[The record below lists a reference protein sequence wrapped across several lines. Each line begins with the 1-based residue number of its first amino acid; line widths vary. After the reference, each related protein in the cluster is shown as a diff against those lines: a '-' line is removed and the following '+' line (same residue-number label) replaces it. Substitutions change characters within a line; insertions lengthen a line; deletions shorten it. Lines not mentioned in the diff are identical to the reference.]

1 MLDLLFIFLTFQRK
15 VTVLDNKIKISELP
29 INKDGS
35 IYHLKLHPE
44 QIAHDIIIVGDPGR
58 VKKVSAHFDKIEV
71 EVHNREFLTH
81 TGYFNGKRISAI
93 STGMGTDN
101 IDIFLNELDALVN
114 IDFEKRAPKSE
125 LTSLNIIRLGTS
137 GALQEDIPVDSI
149 VVAEYGLGLDGL
161 LNFYTPE
168 YSTQETVL
176 NNAFIEQTNWPQE
189 LARPYIIKGNEGLIE
204 KLGEGY
210 VKGITATACGFYAP
224 QGRQVR
230 LDIKVPDINE
240 RLRAFQYEGN
250 KVLNFEMETSAL
262 YGLSKLMGH
271 NACTMCAVIA
281 NRFSKTFSK
290 DYQLTID
297 KLIENTLQRLTA

>member
-58 VKKVSAHFDKIEV
+58 VKKVSAHFDKIEE

-81 TGYFNGKRISAI
+81 TGFFNGKRISAI

-125 LTSLNIIRLGTS
+125 LTQLNIIRLGTS

-161 LNFYTPE
+161 LNFYTPD
-168 YSTQETVL
+168 YSTEETAL
-176 NNAFIEQTNWPQE
+176 NNSFIEQTNWPEE
-189 LARPYIIKGNEGLIE
+189 LARPYIIKGADSLIE
-204 KLGEGY
+204 KLGQGY
-210 VKGITATACGFYAP
+210 FKGITATACGFYAP

-240 RLRAFQYEGN
+240 RLRTFEHEGN

-297 KLIENTLQRLTA
+297 KLIETTLQRLTA

>member
-1 MLDLLFIFLTFQRK
+1 M
-15 VTVLDNKIKISELP
+15 DNKIKISELP

-44 QIAHDIIIVGDPGR
+44 QIAYDIIIVGDPGR
-58 VKKVSAHFDKIEV
+58 VKKVSAYFDKIDV
-71 EVHNREFLTH
+71 KVHNREFLTH
-81 TGYFNGKRISAI
+81 TGYFNGKRISVI

-125 LTSLNIIRLGTS
+125 LTSLNIVRLGTS

-149 VVAEYGLGLDGL
+149 VVSEYGLGLDGL

-168 YSTQETVL
+168 YSSQETTL
-176 NNAFIEQTNWPQE
+176 NKSFIEQTNWPQE
-189 LARPYIIKGNEGLIE
+189 LARPYIIKGNEGLVE

-210 VKGITATACGFYAP
+210 FKGITATACGFYAP

-240 RLRAFQYEGN
+240 RLRAFQHEGN

>member
-1 MLDLLFIFLTFQRK
+1 LDLLFIFLAFHRK

-149 VVAEYGLGLDGL
+149 VVSEYGLGLDGL

-168 YSTQETVL
+168 YSSQETTL

-189 LARPYIIKGNEGLIE
+189 LARPYIIKGNEALVD
-204 KLGEGY
+204 KLGKGY
-210 VKGITATACGFYAP
+210 IKGITATACGFYAP

-230 LDIKVPDINE
+230 LDLKVPDINE
-240 RLRAFQYEGN
+240 RLRAFQHEGN

>member
-240 RLRAFQYEGN
+240 RLRAFQHEGN